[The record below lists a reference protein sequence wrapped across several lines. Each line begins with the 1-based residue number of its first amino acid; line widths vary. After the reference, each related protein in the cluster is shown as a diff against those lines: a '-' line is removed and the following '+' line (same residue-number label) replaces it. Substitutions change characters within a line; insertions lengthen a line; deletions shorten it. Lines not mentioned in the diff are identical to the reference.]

1 MSATIATREQQA
13 RATKQGN
20 RGSMPNMRSGSR
32 KRGVFA
38 TWLHALLPLMLVTG
52 GWAGVSQAAAPVATP
67 VANEVIAVEVGTH
80 KLVRQAQGVKRIA
93 VGDPAIADIN
103 VINGREVL
111 ITGKK
116 LGITS
121 LLVWPTTGK
130 PPAEYRVRVGAV
142 KDPARQ
148 AKPDPELAGATIERG
163 SSVEGRL
170 PNLLA
175 HRRASLAAQAASDKV
190 SDASA
195 VAGDFQVMTQIR
207 IAEVNRT
214 TLQQYGA
221 QYFKNVPNTTA
232 GISPP
237 GMLSGITTGDNGG
250 FALNSASGFLPVRDA
265 FNLVFGDASRGFLG
279 VLSVLEGKG
288 LARTLAEPSL
298 TAMSGQTATFLA
310 GGEFPVPVN
319 QTGSS
324 GGGGA
329 ITIEY
334 KEFGV
339 RLALTPTVLSKD
351 RIALRVAPEV
361 SDLDFTAGIQI
372 GGVAVP
378 ALTVRRTETS
388 VELGDGES
396 FVISGLV
403 SNNTLANVNKVPWLG
418 DIPILGSFFKSV
430 SNQRTEKEL
439 IMIVTPRLVRPLT
452 REAQLPALPG
462 TKYDNYRPGFS
473 GLMLE
478 ETGKFDTQEY
488 GFSR

>member
-1 MSATIATREQQA
+1 MPVSTAASGACWIRLCLAPLLMWLACMSTAGAA
-13 RATKQGN
+13 
-20 RGSMPNMRSGSR
+20 
-32 KRGVFA
+32 V
-38 TWLHALLPLMLVTG
+38 VTP
-52 GWAGVSQAAAPVATP
+52 S
-67 VANEVIAVEVGTH
+67 VILVEVGTH
-80 KLVRQAQGVKRIA
+80 KLVRQTDAIKRIA
-93 VGDPAIADIN
+93 VGDPAIADVN

-116 LGITS
+116 HGITS
-121 LLVWPTTGK
+121 LLVWPRSGK
-130 PPAEYRVRVGAV
+130 APSEFRVRVGDV
-142 KDPARQ
+142 KDPSRQ
-148 AKPDPELAGATIERG
+148 AKPDPELSGATIERG

-175 HRRASLAAQAASDKV
+175 HRRASVAAQPPGKV
-190 SDASA
+190 ADGSA
-195 VAGDFQVMTQIR
+195 VEGDFQVMTQIK

-221 QYFKNVPNTTA
+221 QYFKNVANTTA

-237 GMLSGITTGDNGG
+237 GMLTGIDSGGSG
-250 FALNSASGFLPVRDA
+250 FTLNSASGFLPVRDA
-265 FNLVFGDASRGFLG
+265 FNLVFGDATRGFLG

-288 LARTLAEPSL
+288 LARVLAEPSL
-298 TAMSGQTATFLA
+298 TAISGQTATFLA

-319 QTGSS
+319 QSGS
-324 GGGGA
+324 GGGSGA
-329 ITIEY
+329 ITVEY

-388 VELGDGES
+388 IEVGDGES

-403 SNNTLANVNKVPWLG
+403 SNNLVANVDKVPWLG
-418 DIPILGSFFKSV
+418 DIPIIGAFFKSV

-439 IMIVTPRLVRPLT
+439 VMIVTPRLVRPLA
-452 REAQLPALPG
+452 REAQLPSLPG
-462 TKYDNYRPGFS
+462 AKYDAYRPGFG

-478 ETGKFDTQEY
+478 ETGDFNQQDY

>member
-1 MSATIATREQQA
+1 MIVDLRTEPE
-13 RATKQGN
+13 KQPGM
-20 RGSMPNMRSGSR
+20 RGSMPTIIKCVMT
-32 KRGVFA
+32 F
-38 TWLHALLPLMLVTG
+38 LLALVLGPAA
-52 GWAGVSQAAAPVATP
+52 WAAAPGPMPSNFIT
-67 VANEVIAVEVGTH
+67 VEVGTH
-80 KLVRQAQGVKRIA
+80 KLVRQPQGVKRVA
-93 VGDPAIADIN
+93 VGDPNIADIN
-103 VINGREVL
+103 VVNGREVL

-121 LLVWPTTGK
+121 LMVWPRTGST
-130 PPAEYRVRVGAV
+130 PAEYRVKVGSV
-142 KDPARQ
+142 KDPTKQTR
-148 AKPDPELAGATIERG
+148 PDPDLAAATIERG
-163 SSVEGRL
+163 ASVEGRL

-175 HRRASLAAQAASDKV
+175 HRRATLAAQAADKV
-190 SDASA
+190 ADSSA
-195 VAGDFQVMTQIR
+195 VDGDFQVMTQIR

-237 GMLSGITTGDNGG
+237 GMLSGITTDANGIT
-250 FALNSASGFLPVRDA
+250 LNSASGFLPVRDA
-265 FNLVFGDASRGFLG
+265 FNLVFGDATRGFLG

-298 TAMSGQTATFLA
+298 TAISGQTATFLA

-319 QTGSS
+319 QSGS
-324 GGGGA
+324 GGGNAA
-329 ITIEY
+329 ITVEY

-339 RLALTPTVLSKD
+339 RLALTPTVLSKE

-403 SNNTLANVNKVPWLG
+403 SNNLVANVDKVPWLG
-418 DIPILGSFFKSV
+418 DIPILGAFFKSV

-439 IMIVTPRLVRPLT
+439 IMVVTPRLVRPLT
-452 REAQLPALPG
+452 REAKLPALPG
-462 TKYDNYRPGFS
+462 AKYDNYRPGFS

-478 ETGKFDTQEY
+478 ETGKFDQNEY

>member
-1 MSATIATREQQA
+1 MPRMISAGALCAFLLLWFGVATA
-13 RATKQGN
+13 
-20 RGSMPNMRSGSR
+20 
-32 KRGVFA
+32 
-38 TWLHALLPLMLVTG
+38 
-52 GWAGVSQAAAPVATP
+52 QAAATTDA
-67 VANEVIAVEVGTH
+67 VIAVEVGTH
-80 KLVRQAQGVKRIA
+80 KLLRQAQGVKRVA
-93 VGDPAIADIN
+93 VGDPAIADVN
-103 VINGREVL
+103 VVNGRELL

-121 LLVWPTTGK
+121 LLVWPRSGAA
-130 PPAEYRVRVGAV
+130 PAEYRVRVGAV
-142 KDPARQ
+142 KDPSRV
-148 AKPDPELAGATIERG
+148 AKPDPELSGATIERG
-163 SSVEGRL
+163 ASVEGRL

-175 HRRASLAAQAASDKV
+175 HRRASIAAQPAGKV
-190 SDASA
+190 SDGSA
-195 VAGDFQVMTQIR
+195 VEGDFQVMTQIK

-221 QYFKNVPNTTA
+221 QYFKNIPNTTA

-237 GMLSGITTGDNGG
+237 GMLTGVTSGDNG
-250 FALNSASGFLPVRDA
+250 FTLNSGSGFLPVRDA
-265 FNLVFGDASRGFLG
+265 FNLVFGDATRGFLG

-288 LARTLAEPSL
+288 LARILAEPSL
-298 TAMSGQTATFLA
+298 TSISGQTASFLA

-319 QTGSS
+319 QSGS
-324 GGGGA
+324 GGGNAA
-329 ITIEY
+329 ITVEY

-388 VELGDGES
+388 VEVGDGES

-403 SNNTLANVNKVPWLG
+403 SNNLVANVDKVPWLG
-418 DIPILGSFFKSV
+418 DIPILGAFFKSV

-439 IMIVTPRLVRPLT
+439 IMIVTPRLVRPLA
-452 REAQLPALPG
+452 REAQLPPVPG
-462 TKYDNYRPGFS
+462 AKYDDYRPGFGS
-473 GLMLE
+473 LMFE
-478 ETGKFDTQEY
+478 ETGDFDQQDF